1 LQIKEL
7 AVIEVHAF
15 ATPNS
20 VKVPIALEELGLDY
34 ALHAINVKQGAQRQD
49 AFRALNPNT
58 KVPVL
63 VRSDATGRRQVL
75 TESAAILVHL
85 AETAGQLLPIEA
97 QARARVFE
105 QLFFHASSVSPA
117 FGNAGYFR
125 TLASEPQ
132 PLALQRFA
140 DEARRV
146 TTLLD
151 GLLAERTWV
160 AGDTYSIADIA
171 HFGWFWRRA
180 FAGIALDDYPHLQ
193 RWYAAIEVRP
203 AVQRAIS
210 RINALIPA
218 P

>member
-1 LQIKEL
+1 M
-7 AVIEVHAF
+7 IEVYAF

-34 ALHAINVKQGAQRQD
+34 TLQAVNVKQGAQRQD
-49 AFRALNPNT
+49 AFRALNPNA

-63 VRSDATGRRQVL
+63 VQADAIGQQQVL

-85 AETAGQLLPIEA
+85 AETSGQLLPTEPH
-97 QARARVFE
+97 ARARVFE
-105 QLFFHASSVSPA
+105 QLFFHASAVSPA

-125 TLASEPQ
+125 TLATEPQ

-146 TTLLD
+146 TALLD
-151 GLLAERTWV
+151 GLLTERIWV

-180 FAGIALDDYPHLQ
+180 FAGVALEDFPHLQ
-193 RWYAAIEVRP
+193 RWYAAIEARP
-203 AVQRAIS
+203 AVQRAIA
-210 RINALIPA
+210 RVNALVPS